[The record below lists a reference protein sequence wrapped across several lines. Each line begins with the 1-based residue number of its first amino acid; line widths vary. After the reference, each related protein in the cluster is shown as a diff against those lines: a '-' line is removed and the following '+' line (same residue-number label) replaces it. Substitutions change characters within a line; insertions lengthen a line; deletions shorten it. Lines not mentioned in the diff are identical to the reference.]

1 MSTQNIFD
9 IAKAI
14 VTELN
19 AAPDGTFCQEFTAVF
34 KLVPKHEI
42 SELSSLKVTVVPQG
56 YDMKNASRA
65 ATEYDF
71 TIDIGIQ
78 KKLTTA
84 DVEAECCELYP
95 VVDEIINYL
104 RKRSLTPVPW
114 ANQTTMSNSPVVAV
128 DHLDDNR
135 VFSSLVTVG
144 YKAVAL

>member
-14 VTELN
+14 VATLN
-19 AAPDGTFCQEFTAVF
+19 AAPDGTFSQDFTAVF
-34 KLVPKHEI
+34 KLIPKHEI
-42 SELSSLKVTVVPQG
+42 SELSNLKVTVVPQG
-56 YDMKNASRA
+56 YDMKNSSRA

-84 DVEAECCELYP
+84 DVEAECCDLYP
-95 VVDEIINYL
+95 VVDEIIDYL
-104 RKRSLTPVPW
+104 RKRSLTGIAW
-114 ANQTTMSNSPVVAV
+114 ANQTTMSNNPVVAV

-135 VFSSLVTVG
+135 VFSSLVTIG
-144 YKAVAL
+144 YKAMAL

>member
-1 MSTQNIFD
+1 MFLNGPSVDGCNQFFDERFLIKMSSQNIFD

-14 VTELN
+14 TAELN
-19 AAPDGTFCQEFTAVF
+19 TAPEGTFSQTFTAVF

-84 DVEAECCELYP
+84 DVETECCDLYP
-95 VVDEIINYL
+95 VVDEIIDYL
-104 RKRSLTPVPW
+104 RKRSLTAVPW
-114 ANQTTMSNSPVVAV
+114 ANQTSPS
-128 DHLDDNR
+128 R
-135 VFSSLVTVG
+135 SKKG
-144 YKAVAL
+144 

>member
-19 AAPDGTFCQEFTAVF
+19 TTPEGTFSHAFTAVF

-42 SELSSLKVTVVPQG
+42 SELSDLKVTVVPQG
-56 YDMKNASRA
+56 YDMKNSSRA

-78 KKLTTA
+78 KKLITA
-84 DVEAECCELYP
+84 DVEAECCDLYP
-95 VVDEIINYL
+95 VVDEIIDYL
-104 RKRSLTPVPW
+104 RKRSLTAVAW
-114 ANQTTMSNSPVVAV
+114 ANQTTMSNNPVVAV
-128 DHLDDNR
+128 DHLDDSR

-144 YKAVAL
+144 YKALAL

>member
-14 VTELN
+14 VATLN
-19 AAPDGTFCQEFTAVF
+19 AAPEGTFSQMFTAVF

-42 SELSSLKVTVVPQG
+42 SELSNLKVTVVPQG
-56 YDMKNASRA
+56 YDMKNSSRA

-84 DVEAECCELYP
+84 DVEAECSDLYP
-95 VVDEIINYL
+95 VVDEIIDYL
-104 RKRSLTPVPW
+104 RKRSLTGIAW
-114 ANQTTMSNSPVVAV
+114 ANQTTMSNNPVVAV

-135 VFSSLVTVG
+135 VFSSLVTIG
-144 YKAVAL
+144 YKAMAL

>member
-14 VTELN
+14 VIELN
-19 AAPDGTFCQEFTAVF
+19 SAPSETFSENFTAIF
-34 KLVPKHEI
+34 KLVPKYEI
-42 SELSSLKVTVVPQG
+42 SELSELKVTVVPRT
-56 YDMKNASRA
+56 YDMANLTRA

-84 DVEAECCELYP
+84 DVEAECVELYP
-95 VVDEIINYL
+95 VVDEIIDFL
-104 RKRSLTPVPW
+104 RKLEFTQTPW
-114 ANQTTMSNSPVVAV
+114 AKQTTISNSPVVSV
-128 DHLDDNR
+128 EHLDENR
-135 VFSSLVTVG
+135 VFSSLITIG